1 MHFEE
6 IYHKYKNDVFNLALH
21 YVLNREDAEE
31 ITQDV
36 FLKVHHKLGSFRMNA
51 SLKTW
56 IYRITV
62 NQSLDFLKAKNRK
75 KRFFVRNAL
84 SDNVLSYEIVNF
96 QHPGIELEN
105 KEAYQQLFAAIVKL
119 PSNQR
124 TVITLLKIEHLSIAE
139 VVEIMRIGPKA
150 IESLLQRAKKNLKK
164 QYGQTNEPF

>member
-1 MHFEE
+1 MIFEK
-6 IYHKYKNDVFNLALH
+6 IYHTYKNDVFNLALH

-36 FLKVHHKLGSFRMNA
+36 FLKVHNKLGSFRMDA

-62 NQSLDFLKAKNRK
+62 NQALDFLKAKNRK
-75 KRFFVRNAL
+75 KRFFLRNSMQNNSLA
-84 SDNVLSYEIVNF
+84 YEIVNF
-96 QHPGIELEN
+96 KHPGIELEN
-105 KEAYQQLFAAIVKL
+105 KEAYQQLFSSIAKL
-119 PSNQR
+119 PANQR

-139 VVEIMRIGPKA
+139 VVEIMHIGPKA

-164 QYGQTNEPF
+164 TIQSNE